1 MTIGLTRNNRIMRRL
16 EPYWG
21 FLLRFSIICAVL
33 LLSAFLARRSSQIDL
48 ALAIGLGAMI
58 VLLRL
63 PPLGLIVLLVASLI
77 VPFALA
83 TSSQTPLNISLVLVP
98 LLVAIWLLDLFRK
111 RDLRLSSPR
120 VMAPFLALAL
130 VATLSFLAGQLPW
143 NLFARTAPLT
153 AQAGGWAVFV
163 FSIAVFILA
172 AQQLDNIR
180 WLKVLTYVFF
190 AIGGLYMVDRVSSG
204 LFGVTGIMNGMG
216 SDGGLFWVWLVALA
230 FGQLVFNRQSSR
242 LERLA
247 LAALVILVLAI
258 GWFDARSWVSGWLP
272 PLVAVGTILFLR
284 SWRFALVL
292 AVVAGIYIWVTEPA
306 LLNQL
311 QGGEAYSVYTRDAA
325 RDILLFQVLPLSPVF
340 GLGPANYYWY
350 TPLYPILGWYV
361 SFNSHNNYI
370 DILLQ
375 TGILGLACFLWG
387 VAAIA
392 RLGLR
397 LRKGFDGD
405 FAEGYVNGCL
415 GGLAGTLVSCWLADW
430 LLPFVY
436 NIGLNGFRASILA
449 WLFLGAMVGLAKMA
463 QASPSDK
470 NQFSNGLRG
479 ADYE

>member
-1 MTIGLTRNNRIMRRL
+1 MTIGLARNNEIVRRL

-21 FLLRFSIICAVL
+21 FLLRFSIVCAVL
-33 LLSAFLARRSSQIDL
+33 LLSAFLARRDSPNDL
-48 ALAIGLGAMI
+48 VLAIGLGAMI

-63 PPLGLIVLLVASLI
+63 PPLGLILLLVASLI
-77 VPFALA
+77 VPFAVA

-98 LLVAIWLLDLFRK
+98 VLVAVWLLDMIRK
-111 RDLRLSSPR
+111 RDLRLTSAR
-120 VMAPFLALAL
+120 VMLPFLALAL

-172 AQQLDNIR
+172 ANQLDNIR

-190 AIGGLYMVDRVSSG
+190 AIGGIYMVDRVASG
-204 LFGVTGIMNGMG
+204 MFGVVWLMNGMN
-216 SDGGLFWVWLVALA
+216 SDGSLFWTWLVALA
-230 FGQLVFNRQSSR
+230 FGQLVFNREASR
-242 LERLA
+242 LEQAA
-247 LAALVILVLAI
+247 LAALVILTLAI

-272 PLVAVGTILFLR
+272 PLVAVGSVLLLR
-284 SWRFALVL
+284 SWRLALVL
-292 AVVAGIYIWVTEPA
+292 ALVAGVYIGATQPDI
-306 LLNQL
+306 LSRL
-311 QGGEAYSVYTRDAA
+311 QGGEAYSSYTRDAA

-375 TGILGLACFLWG
+375 TGILGMACFVWG
-387 VAAIA
+387 VAALA
-392 RLGLR
+392 RFGLR
-397 LRKGFDGD
+397 LRKHFDGD
-405 FAEGYVNGCL
+405 FAQGYVNGCL
-415 GGLAGTLVSCWLADW
+415 GGLAGTLVAAWLADW

-449 WLFLGAMVGLAKMA
+449 WLFLGAMVGLGKMA
-463 QASPSDK
+463 QASSSDK
-470 NQFSNGLRG
+470 NQFGNGLRG
-479 ADYE
+479 GGL